1 MKQAS
6 QWPSRGRQAS
16 GASPSWAGACRA
28 FARLAGRV
36 GRVAMPQLCVLCGIS
51 CGNLSQRPIC
61 GECDAAYWNEP
72 RLRCLTCALP
82 LREARRHG
90 GARYCCG
97 NCTSSPP
104 PFDATL
110 ALGDYRAPLERLA
123 LGLKFH
129 ARLAIAREFALRLA
143 RLADDSLERAQW
155 PDVVAPV
162 PLARKRL
169 IERGFNQAWEIA
181 KPLARTLEVPADAT
195 LLRRVADTAP
205 QSRLDLDARR
215 RNVDA
220 AFRVTKPV
228 RGLHVALV
236 DDVMTSGA
244 TLEAAARALK
254 AAGARRVTNFVALR
268 TPKD

>member
-1 MKQAS
+1 
-6 QWPSRGRQAS
+6 
-16 GASPSWAGACRA
+16 
-28 FARLAGRV
+28 
-36 GRVAMPQLCVLCGIS
+36 MPQLCLLCGIS
-51 CGNLSQRPIC
+51 CGNLSQRSLQRSIC
-61 GECDAAYWNEP
+61 AECDAAYWNEP
-72 RLRCLTCALP
+72 RLRCVSCALP
-82 LREARRHG
+82 LGNAQRRDED
-90 GARYCCG
+90 RYRCG
-97 NCTSSPP
+97 NCAGAPP

-123 LGLKFH
+123 VGLKFR

-143 RLADDSLERAQW
+143 RVADDSLERKNW
-155 PDVVAPV
+155 PDVVTPV

-181 KPLARTLEVPADAT
+181 KPLARALDVPANPT
-195 LLRRVADTAP
+195 LLQRVACTAP

-215 RNVDA
+215 RNVAA
-220 AFRVTKPV
+220 AFRVEKPV
-228 RGLHVALV
+228 RGLHIALV

-244 TLEAAARALK
+244 TLEAAAHALK